1 MHEVNEYCQQYFQ
14 RLHQVIAAL
23 EVEKINRVVAVLR
36 EAYDHDRQVFLFGNG
51 GSASTA
57 AHFACDLGKGTVRR
71 LDDAGERRFRV
82 IALTDNVAT
91 LTAYANDRAFED
103 IFYQQLRNLVRPGD
117 VVIGISASGN
127 SANVVKAMRYA
138 KTCGATT
145 IGFLGFHTGGQ
156 LQAIVDHDLTV
167 QDDHYGRVEDVH
179 LILQHVITTYLRER
193 LP

>member
-1 MHEVNEYCQQYFQ
+1 MRDLGEFSQAYVQQLKLALD
-14 RLHQVIAAL
+14 RLESQPIS
-23 EVEKINRVVAVLR
+23 RVVAVLR
-36 EAYDHDRQVFLFGNG
+36 DAYHHGQHVFIFGNG

-71 LDDAGERRFRV
+71 FDDLGERRFRV

-91 LTAYANDRAFED
+91 LTAYGNDLAFED
-103 IFYQQLRNLVRPGD
+103 IFYQQLRNWVQPHD

-127 SANVVKAMRYA
+127 SPDVVKAMEYA

-145 IGFLGFHTGGQ
+145 IGLLGFHTGGR
-156 LQAIVDHDLTV
+156 LGTIVEHAITV

-179 LILQHVITTYLRER
+179 LILQHIITTYLRES